1 MMKKE
6 KELLVAIASQ
16 KGGVGKSVF
25 TVLLASV
32 LHYRKDVRVAV
43 VDCDSP
49 QHSIALMRERDM
61 ENVMKNDDLKVN
73 LYRQYERIRKP
84 AYPVIKSD
92 PEKGVEDLRRYMD
105 EKGETFDIVLFDLP
119 GTLRSEGVVHT
130 VAAMDYIFVPLKA
143 DNIVMQSS
151 LQFTKVLEEELIAKG
166 NCNLKGIRLFW
177 NMVDRRGRKNLYD
190 AWNRVIHRMGLRLL
204 SSHIPNTLRYNKEAD
219 PVCKGVFR
227 STLFPP
233 DPRQEKDSGLP
244 ELVEEICHAI
254 GLEESDTE
262 RIRLF
267 WNMVD
272 RRGRKNLYDAWNR
285 VIHRMGLRLLSSHIP
300 NTLRYN
306 KEADPVCKGVFRST
320 LFPPDPRQEKD
331 SGLPELVEEICHA
344 IGLEESDTER

>member
-61 ENVMKNDDLKVN
+61 ESVMKNDGLKVN

-92 PEKGVEDLRRYMD
+92 PEKAVEDLRRYMD

-151 LQFTKVLEEELIAKG
+151 LQFAKVLEEELIAKG

-177 NMVDRRGRKNLYD
+177 NMVDRRGRKDLYD

-219 PVCKGVFR
+219 TVCKGVFR

-233 DPRQEKDSGLP
+233 DPRQEKGSGLP
-244 ELVEEICHAI
+244 ELVEEICPAI
-254 GLEESDTE
+254 GLEKSDT
-262 RIRLF
+262 
-267 WNMVD
+267 D
-272 RRGRKNLYDAWNR
+272 R
-285 VIHRMGLRLLSSHIP
+285 
-300 NTLRYN
+300 
-306 KEADPVCKGVFRST
+306 
-320 LFPPDPRQEKD
+320 
-331 SGLPELVEEICHA
+331 
-344 IGLEESDTER
+344 

>member
-61 ENVMKNDDLKVN
+61 ESVMKNDGLKVN

-92 PEKGVEDLRRYMD
+92 PEKAVEDLRRYMD

-130 VAAMDYIFVPLKA
+130 VSAMDYIFVPLKA

-151 LQFTKVLEEELIAKG
+151 LQFAKVLEEELIAKG

-177 NMVDRRGRKNLYD
+177 NMVDRRGRKDLYD

-204 SSHIPNTLRYNKEAD
+204 SSHIPNTLRYNREAD
-219 PVCKGVFR
+219 TVCKGVFR

-233 DPRQEKDSGLP
+233 DPRQEKGSGLP
-244 ELVEEICHAI
+244 ELVEEICPAI
-254 GLEESDTE
+254 GLEKSDT
-262 RIRLF
+262 
-267 WNMVD
+267 D
-272 RRGRKNLYDAWNR
+272 R
-285 VIHRMGLRLLSSHIP
+285 
-300 NTLRYN
+300 
-306 KEADPVCKGVFRST
+306 
-320 LFPPDPRQEKD
+320 
-331 SGLPELVEEICHA
+331 
-344 IGLEESDTER
+344 

>member
-32 LHYRKDVRVAV
+32 LHYRKGMRVAV

-61 ENVMKNDDLKVN
+61 EGVMKNDDLKVN

-92 PEKGVEDLRRYMD
+92 PEKAMEDLRRYMD

-130 VAAMDYIFVPLKA
+130 VSAMDYIFVPLKA

-151 LQFTKVLEEELIAKG
+151 LQFAKVLEEELIAKG

-177 NMVDRRGRKNLYD
+177 NMVDRRGRKDLYD
-190 AWNRVIHRMGLRLL
+190 AWTRVIHRMGLRLL
-204 SSHIPNTLRYNKEAD
+204 SSHIPNTLRYNREAD
-219 PVCKGVFR
+219 TVCKGVFR

-233 DPRQEKDSGLP
+233 DPRQEKGSGLP
-244 ELVEEICHAI
+244 ELVEEICPAI
-254 GLEESDTE
+254 GLEESDT
-262 RIRLF
+262 
-267 WNMVD
+267 D
-272 RRGRKNLYDAWNR
+272 R
-285 VIHRMGLRLLSSHIP
+285 
-300 NTLRYN
+300 
-306 KEADPVCKGVFRST
+306 
-320 LFPPDPRQEKD
+320 
-331 SGLPELVEEICHA
+331 
-344 IGLEESDTER
+344 

>member
-204 SSHIPNTLRYNKEAD
+204 SSHIPNT
-219 PVCKGVFR
+219 
-227 STLFPP
+227 
-233 DPRQEKDSGLP
+233 
-244 ELVEEICHAI
+244 
-254 GLEESDTE
+254 
-262 RIRLF
+262 
-267 WNMVD
+267 D
-272 RRGRKNLYDAWNR
+272 RKS
-285 VIHRMGLRLLSSHIP
+285 V
-300 NTLRYN
+300 
-306 KEADPVCKGVFRST
+306 V
-320 LFPPDPRQEKD
+320 
-331 SGLPELVEEICHA
+331 
-344 IGLEESDTER
+344 

>member
-1 MMKKE
+1 M
-6 KELLVAIASQ
+6 
-16 KGGVGKSVF
+16 GKSVF

-32 LHYRKDVRVAV
+32 LHYRKGMRVAV

-61 ENVMKNDDLKVN
+61 ESVMKNDGLKVN

-92 PEKGVEDLRRYMD
+92 PEKAVEDLRRYMD

-130 VAAMDYIFVPLKA
+130 VSAMDYIFVPLKA

-151 LQFTKVLEEELIAKG
+151 LQFAKVLEEELIAKG

-177 NMVDRRGRKNLYD
+177 NMVDRRGRKDLYD

-204 SSHIPNTLRYNKEAD
+204 SSHIPNTLRYNREAD
-219 PVCKGVFR
+219 TVCKGVFR

-233 DPRQEKDSGLP
+233 DPRQEKGSGLP
-244 ELVEEICHAI
+244 ELVEEICPAI
-254 GLEESDTE
+254 GLEKSDT
-262 RIRLF
+262 
-267 WNMVD
+267 D
-272 RRGRKNLYDAWNR
+272 R
-285 VIHRMGLRLLSSHIP
+285 
-300 NTLRYN
+300 
-306 KEADPVCKGVFRST
+306 
-320 LFPPDPRQEKD
+320 
-331 SGLPELVEEICHA
+331 
-344 IGLEESDTER
+344 

>member
-177 NMVDRRGRKNLYD
+177 NMVDRRERTTLYD
-190 AWNRVIHRMGLRLL
+190 IYQQGFSLLGLDCLQTRIPVRSNFTKDL
-204 SSHIPNTLRYNKEAD
+204 SSTGG
-219 PVCKGVFR
+219 PVYR
-227 STLFPP
+227 STLFAP
-233 DPRQEKDSGLP
+233 DAAFTRECGFDMFMD
-244 ELVEEICHAI
+244 EIMGI
-254 GLEESDTE
+254 L
-262 RIRLF
+262 
-267 WNMVD
+267 
-272 RRGRKNLYDAWNR
+272 KN
-285 VIHRMGLRLLSSHIP
+285 
-300 NTLRYN
+300 
-306 KEADPVCKGVFRST
+306 E
-320 LFPPDPRQEKD
+320 
-331 SGLPELVEEICHA
+331 
-344 IGLEESDTER
+344 

>member
-1 MMKKE
+1 MKKE

-32 LHYRKDVRVAV
+32 LHYRKGLRVAV

-49 QHSIALMRERDM
+49 QHSIVLMRERDM
-61 ENVMKNDDLKVN
+61 EGVMKNDDLKVN

-92 PEKGVEDLRRYMD
+92 PEKAVEDLRRYMD

-130 VAAMDYIFVPLKA
+130 VSAMDYIFVPLKA

-151 LQFTKVLEEELIAKG
+151 LQFAKVLEEELIAKG

-177 NMVDRRGRKNLYD
+177 NMVDRRGRKDLYD

-204 SSHIPNTLRYNKEAD
+204 SSHIPNTLRYNREAD

-233 DPRQEKDSGLP
+233 DPRQEKGSGLP
-244 ELVEEICHAI
+244 KLVEEICPAI
-254 GLEESDTE
+254 GLGESDT
-262 RIRLF
+262 
-267 WNMVD
+267 D
-272 RRGRKNLYDAWNR
+272 R
-285 VIHRMGLRLLSSHIP
+285 
-300 NTLRYN
+300 
-306 KEADPVCKGVFRST
+306 
-320 LFPPDPRQEKD
+320 
-331 SGLPELVEEICHA
+331 
-344 IGLEESDTER
+344 

>member
-61 ENVMKNDDLKVN
+61 ESVMKNDDLKVN

-92 PEKGVEDLRRYMD
+92 PEKAVEDLRRYMD
-105 EKGETFDIVLFDLP
+105 EKGETFDIVLFELP
-119 GTLRSEGVVHT
+119 GTLRSEWVVHT
-130 VAAMDYIFVPLKA
+130 VSAMDYIFVPLKA

-151 LQFTKVLEEELIAKG
+151 LQFAKVLEEELIAKG

-177 NMVDRRGRKNLYD
+177 NMVDRRGRKDLYD

-204 SSHIPNTLRYNKEAD
+204 SSHIPNTLRYNREAD
-219 PVCKGVFR
+219 TVCKGIFR

-233 DPRQEKDSGLP
+233 DPRQEKGSGLP
-244 ELVEEICHAI
+244 ELVEEICPAI
-254 GLEESDTE
+254 GLEESDT
-262 RIRLF
+262 
-267 WNMVD
+267 D
-272 RRGRKNLYDAWNR
+272 R
-285 VIHRMGLRLLSSHIP
+285 
-300 NTLRYN
+300 
-306 KEADPVCKGVFRST
+306 
-320 LFPPDPRQEKD
+320 
-331 SGLPELVEEICHA
+331 
-344 IGLEESDTER
+344 

>member
-1 MMKKE
+1 MKKE

-32 LHYRKDVRVAV
+32 LHYRKGMRVAV

-61 ENVMKNDDLKVN
+61 EGVMKNDDLKVN

-84 AYPVIKSD
+84 AYPVIKRD
-92 PEKGVEDLRRYMD
+92 PEKAMEDLRRYMD

-130 VAAMDYIFVPLKA
+130 VSAMDYIFVPLKA

-151 LQFTKVLEEELIAKG
+151 LQFAKVLEEELIAKG

-177 NMVDRRGRKNLYD
+177 NMVDRRGRKDLYD

-204 SSHIPNTLRYNKEAD
+204 SSHIPNTLRYNREAD
-219 PVCKGVFR
+219 TVCKGVFR

-233 DPRQEKDSGLP
+233 DPRQEKGSGLP
-244 ELVEEICHAI
+244 ELVEEICPAI
-254 GLEESDTE
+254 GLEESDT
-262 RIRLF
+262 
-267 WNMVD
+267 D
-272 RRGRKNLYDAWNR
+272 R
-285 VIHRMGLRLLSSHIP
+285 
-300 NTLRYN
+300 
-306 KEADPVCKGVFRST
+306 
-320 LFPPDPRQEKD
+320 
-331 SGLPELVEEICHA
+331 
-344 IGLEESDTER
+344 

>member
-32 LHYRKDVRVAV
+32 LHYRKGLRVAV
-43 VDCDSP
+43 VDCDYP

-119 GTLRSEGVVHT
+119 GTLRSEGVVYT

-151 LQFTKVLEEELIAKG
+151 LQFTKALEEELVARK
-166 NCNLKGIRLFW
+166 NCNLKGTWLFW
-177 NMVDRRGRKNLYD
+177 NMVDRRGRKDLYD
-190 AWNRVIHRMGLRLL
+190 AWNRVIDKMGLRLL

-262 RIRLF
+262 R
-267 WNMVD
+267 
-272 RRGRKNLYDAWNR
+272 
-285 VIHRMGLRLLSSHIP
+285 
-300 NTLRYN
+300 
-306 KEADPVCKGVFRST
+306 
-320 LFPPDPRQEKD
+320 
-331 SGLPELVEEICHA
+331 
-344 IGLEESDTER
+344 

>member
-6 KELLVAIASQ
+6 KELLVAVASQ

-92 PEKGVEDLRRYMD
+92 PEKAMEDLRRYMD

-130 VAAMDYIFVPLKA
+130 VSAMDYIFVPLKA

-151 LQFTKVLEEELIAKG
+151 LQFAKVLEEELIAKG

-177 NMVDRRGRKNLYD
+177 NMVDRRGRKDLYD

-204 SSHIPNTLRYNKEAD
+204 SSHIPNTLRYNREAD
-219 PVCKGVFR
+219 TVCKGVFR

-233 DPRQEKDSGLP
+233 DPRQEKGSGLP
-244 ELVEEICHAI
+244 ELVEEICPAI
-254 GLEESDTE
+254 GLEESDT
-262 RIRLF
+262 
-267 WNMVD
+267 D
-272 RRGRKNLYDAWNR
+272 R
-285 VIHRMGLRLLSSHIP
+285 
-300 NTLRYN
+300 
-306 KEADPVCKGVFRST
+306 
-320 LFPPDPRQEKD
+320 
-331 SGLPELVEEICHA
+331 
-344 IGLEESDTER
+344 

>member
-61 ENVMKNDDLKVN
+61 ESVMKNDDLKVN

-92 PEKGVEDLRRYMD
+92 PEKAMEDLRRYMD

-130 VAAMDYIFVPLKA
+130 VSAMDYIFVPLKA

-151 LQFTKVLEEELIAKG
+151 LQFAKVLEEELIAKG
-166 NCNLKGIRLFW
+166 NCNLKGIRLFG
-177 NMVDRRGRKNLYD
+177 NMVDRRGRKDLYD

-204 SSHIPNTLRYNKEAD
+204 SSHIPNTLRYNREAD
-219 PVCKGVFR
+219 TVCKGVFR

-233 DPRQEKDSGLP
+233 DPRQEKGSGLP
-244 ELVEEICHAI
+244 ELVEEICPAI
-254 GLEESDTE
+254 GLEESDT
-262 RIRLF
+262 
-267 WNMVD
+267 D
-272 RRGRKNLYDAWNR
+272 R
-285 VIHRMGLRLLSSHIP
+285 
-300 NTLRYN
+300 
-306 KEADPVCKGVFRST
+306 
-320 LFPPDPRQEKD
+320 
-331 SGLPELVEEICHA
+331 
-344 IGLEESDTER
+344 

>member
-119 GTLRSEGVVHT
+119 GTLRSEGGVIPLPRWT
-130 VAAMDYIFVPLKA
+130 ISLSRSRRTISSCRVPC
-143 DNIVMQSS
+143 S
-151 LQFTKVLEEELIAKG
+151 LPRCWK
-166 NCNLKGIRLFW
+166 
-177 NMVDRRGRKNLYD
+177 
-190 AWNRVIHRMGLRLL
+190 
-204 SSHIPNTLRYNKEAD
+204 
-219 PVCKGVFR
+219 R
-227 STLFPP
+227 S
-233 DPRQEKDSGLP
+233 
-244 ELVEEICHAI
+244 
-254 GLEESDTE
+254 
-262 RIRLF
+262 
-267 WNMVD
+267 
-272 RRGRKNLYDAWNR
+272 
-285 VIHRMGLRLLSSHIP
+285 
-300 NTLRYN
+300 
-306 KEADPVCKGVFRST
+306 
-320 LFPPDPRQEKD
+320 
-331 SGLPELVEEICHA
+331 
-344 IGLEESDTER
+344 

>member
-6 KELLVAIASQ
+6 KELLVAVASQ

-61 ENVMKNDDLKVN
+61 EGVMKNDDLKVN

-92 PEKGVEDLRRYMD
+92 PEKAMEDLRRYMD

-130 VAAMDYIFVPLKA
+130 VSAMDYIFVPLKA

-151 LQFTKVLEEELIAKG
+151 LQFAKVLEEELIAKG

-177 NMVDRRGRKNLYD
+177 NMVDRRGRKDLYD

-204 SSHIPNTLRYNKEAD
+204 SSHIPNTLRYNREAD
-219 PVCKGVFR
+219 TVCKGVFR

-233 DPRQEKDSGLP
+233 DPRQEKGSGLP
-244 ELVEEICHAI
+244 ELVEEICPAI
-254 GLEESDTE
+254 GLEESDT
-262 RIRLF
+262 
-267 WNMVD
+267 D
-272 RRGRKNLYDAWNR
+272 R
-285 VIHRMGLRLLSSHIP
+285 
-300 NTLRYN
+300 
-306 KEADPVCKGVFRST
+306 
-320 LFPPDPRQEKD
+320 
-331 SGLPELVEEICHA
+331 
-344 IGLEESDTER
+344 

>member
-1 MMKKE
+1 MKKE

-25 TVLLASV
+25 TVLMASV
-32 LHYRKDVRVAV
+32 LHYRKGMRVAV
-43 VDCDSP
+43 VDCGSP

-61 ENVMKNDDLKVN
+61 EGVMKNDDLKVN

-92 PEKGVEDLRRYMD
+92 PEKAMEDLRRYMD

-130 VAAMDYIFVPLKA
+130 VSAMDYIFVPLKA

-151 LQFTKVLEEELIAKG
+151 LQFAKVLEEELIAKG

-177 NMVDRRGRKNLYD
+177 NMVDRRGRKDLYD

-204 SSHIPNTLRYNKEAD
+204 SSHIPNTLRYNREAD
-219 PVCKGVFR
+219 TVCKGVFR

-233 DPRQEKDSGLP
+233 DPRQEKGSGLP
-244 ELVEEICHAI
+244 ELVEEICPAI
-254 GLEESDTE
+254 GLEESDT
-262 RIRLF
+262 
-267 WNMVD
+267 D
-272 RRGRKNLYDAWNR
+272 R
-285 VIHRMGLRLLSSHIP
+285 
-300 NTLRYN
+300 
-306 KEADPVCKGVFRST
+306 
-320 LFPPDPRQEKD
+320 
-331 SGLPELVEEICHA
+331 
-344 IGLEESDTER
+344 

>member
-32 LHYRKDVRVAV
+32 LHYRKGMRVAV

-92 PEKGVEDLRRYMD
+92 PEKAMEDLRRYMD

-130 VAAMDYIFVPLKA
+130 VSAMDYIFVPLKA

-151 LQFTKVLEEELIAKG
+151 LQFAKVLEEELIAKG

-177 NMVDRRGRKNLYD
+177 NMVDRRGRKDLYD

-204 SSHIPNTLRYNKEAD
+204 SSHIPNTLRYNREAD
-219 PVCKGVFR
+219 TVCKGVFR

-233 DPRQEKDSGLP
+233 DPRQEKGSGLP
-244 ELVEEICHAI
+244 ELVEEICPAI
-254 GLEESDTE
+254 GLEESDT
-262 RIRLF
+262 
-267 WNMVD
+267 D
-272 RRGRKNLYDAWNR
+272 R
-285 VIHRMGLRLLSSHIP
+285 
-300 NTLRYN
+300 
-306 KEADPVCKGVFRST
+306 
-320 LFPPDPRQEKD
+320 
-331 SGLPELVEEICHA
+331 
-344 IGLEESDTER
+344 

>member
-32 LHYRKDVRVAV
+32 LHYRKGLRVAV

-49 QHSIALMRERDM
+49 QHSIVLMRERDM
-61 ENVMKNDDLKVN
+61 EGVMKNDDLKVN

-92 PEKGVEDLRRYMD
+92 PEKAVEDLRRYMD

-130 VAAMDYIFVPLKA
+130 VSAMDYIFVPLKA

-151 LQFTKVLEEELIAKG
+151 LQFAKVLEEELIAKG

-177 NMVDRRGRKNLYD
+177 NMVDRRGRKDLYD

-204 SSHIPNTLRYNKEAD
+204 SHTSRTPSATTGRRILSARVSSAPRCSRPIPVRRKAPAFLNWWRRYATPSVWGN
-219 PVCKGVFR
+219 PTPTG
-227 STLFPP
+227 
-233 DPRQEKDSGLP
+233 SG
-244 ELVEEICHAI
+244 
-254 GLEESDTE
+254 
-262 RIRLF
+262 R
-267 WNMVD
+267 
-272 RRGRKNLYDAWNR
+272 
-285 VIHRMGLRLLSSHIP
+285 
-300 NTLRYN
+300 
-306 KEADPVCKGVFRST
+306 
-320 LFPPDPRQEKD
+320 
-331 SGLPELVEEICHA
+331 
-344 IGLEESDTER
+344 

>member
-32 LHYRKDVRVAV
+32 LHYRKGMRVAV

-49 QHSIALMRERDM
+49 QHSVALMRERDM
-61 ENVMKNDDLKVN
+61 ESVMKNDGLKVN

-92 PEKGVEDLRRYMD
+92 PEKAVEDLRRYMD

-130 VAAMDYIFVPLKA
+130 VSAMDYIFVPLKA

-151 LQFTKVLEEELIAKG
+151 LQFAKVLEEELIAKG

-177 NMVDRRGRKNLYD
+177 NMVDRRGRKDLYD

-204 SSHIPNTLRYNKEAD
+204 SSHIPNTLRYNREAD
-219 PVCKGVFR
+219 TVCKGVFR

-233 DPRQEKDSGLP
+233 DPRQEKGSGLP
-244 ELVEEICHAI
+244 ELVEEICPAI
-254 GLEESDTE
+254 GLEKSDT
-262 RIRLF
+262 
-267 WNMVD
+267 D
-272 RRGRKNLYDAWNR
+272 R
-285 VIHRMGLRLLSSHIP
+285 
-300 NTLRYN
+300 
-306 KEADPVCKGVFRST
+306 
-320 LFPPDPRQEKD
+320 
-331 SGLPELVEEICHA
+331 
-344 IGLEESDTER
+344 

>member
-61 ENVMKNDDLKVN
+61 ESVMKNDDLKVN

-92 PEKGVEDLRRYMD
+92 PEKAMEALRRYMD

-130 VAAMDYIFVPLKA
+130 VSAMDYIFVPLKA

-151 LQFTKVLEEELIAKG
+151 LQFAKVLEEELIAKG

-177 NMVDRRGRKNLYD
+177 NMVDRRGRKDLYD

-204 SSHIPNTLRYNKEAD
+204 SSHIPNTLRYNREAD
-219 PVCKGVFR
+219 TVCKGVFR

-233 DPRQEKDSGLP
+233 DPRQEKGSGLP
-244 ELVEEICHAI
+244 ELVEEICPAI
-254 GLEESDTE
+254 GLEESDT
-262 RIRLF
+262 
-267 WNMVD
+267 D
-272 RRGRKNLYDAWNR
+272 R
-285 VIHRMGLRLLSSHIP
+285 
-300 NTLRYN
+300 
-306 KEADPVCKGVFRST
+306 
-320 LFPPDPRQEKD
+320 
-331 SGLPELVEEICHA
+331 
-344 IGLEESDTER
+344 

>member
-1 MMKKE
+1 MKKE
-6 KELLVAIASQ
+6 LVAIASQ

-32 LHYRKDVRVAV
+32 LHYRKGMRVAV

-61 ENVMKNDDLKVN
+61 ESVMKNDGLKVN

-92 PEKGVEDLRRYMD
+92 PEKAVEDLRRYMD

-130 VAAMDYIFVPLKA
+130 VSAMDYIFVPLKA

-151 LQFTKVLEEELIAKG
+151 LQFAKVLEEELIAKG

-177 NMVDRRGRKNLYD
+177 NMVDRRGRKDLYD

-204 SSHIPNTLRYNKEAD
+204 SSHIPNTLRYNREAD
-219 PVCKGVFR
+219 TVCKGVFR

-233 DPRQEKDSGLP
+233 DPRQEKGSGLP
-244 ELVEEICHAI
+244 ELVEEICPAI
-254 GLEESDTE
+254 GLEKSDT
-262 RIRLF
+262 
-267 WNMVD
+267 D
-272 RRGRKNLYDAWNR
+272 R
-285 VIHRMGLRLLSSHIP
+285 
-300 NTLRYN
+300 
-306 KEADPVCKGVFRST
+306 
-320 LFPPDPRQEKD
+320 
-331 SGLPELVEEICHA
+331 
-344 IGLEESDTER
+344 